1 MLVEDRYNLIKE
13 MLGEE
18 RTVSVGE
25 MAKKLYV
32 SEATVRRDLTAMEK
46 TGMIRRVHGG
56 AVLVRQSNRDV
67 PLYLRENVNAQAKD
81 TIARKAAGLIREN
94 DVILMDASSTA
105 FALIPYLRPTD
116 NLIVITNGIKAALE
130 LGKMHIKTLCTGGT
144 MIDNSFSLVGH
155 HAEEMI
161 ESISADLMF
170 FSCLGVSA
178 AGMINDTSIE
188 EARLR
193 QTMFKHSKRRVLLCD
208 SSKFGKEYFY
218 NLCHLSNIHDM
229 ISEVPLPEDWQ
240 RMMKNKRLRPESNR
254 SLLKN
259 GHDPS
264 K

>member
-1 MLVEDRYNLIKE
+1 MLENERHDQIIK

-18 RTVSVGE
+18 NAVAVSD
-25 MAKKLYV
+25 MAGKLFV
-32 SEATVRRDLTAMEK
+32 SEATIRRDLTAMEK
-46 TGMIRRVHGG
+46 TGVIRRVHGG
-56 AVLVRQSNRDV
+56 AILVKQSNRDV

-81 TIARKAAGLIREN
+81 TIARKAAGLIKEN
-94 DVILMDASSTA
+94 DVILLDASTTA
-105 FALIPYLRPTD
+105 FALIPYLRASD

-155 HAEEMI
+155 HAEGMI
-161 ESISADLMF
+161 ESICADIMF

-193 QTMFKHSKRRVLLCD
+193 QTMFKHAKRKVLLCD

-218 NLCHLSNIHDM
+218 NLGSLSAVDAV
-229 ISEVPLPEDWQ
+229 ISEVPLPEAWQ
-240 RMMKNKRLRPESNR
+240 KMIKE
-254 SLLKN
+254 
-259 GHDPS
+259 
-264 K
+264 